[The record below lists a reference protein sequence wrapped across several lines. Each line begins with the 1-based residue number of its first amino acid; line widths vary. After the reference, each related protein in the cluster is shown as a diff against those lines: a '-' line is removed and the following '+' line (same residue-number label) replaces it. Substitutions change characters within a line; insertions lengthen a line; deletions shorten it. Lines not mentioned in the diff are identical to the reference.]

1 MYDEKVKG
9 IESTGFKVKDWLVS
23 DLEVFVYNLKRFVDT
38 YSDVGNV
45 SQQTLHFIRI
55 KGWKITSTV
64 KFLIRLHNVST
75 LKKFYTYTFQI
86 ISCFGKIRDMD
97 TMIGL
102 LNSEKSPR
110 SLVKD
115 FSNKRHKY
123 MKEAYKKVSK
133 VLDKYV
139 EVSNQFLEE
148 IENEKYILRFK
159 DLYKVYKMITN
170 EYYFSKLSF
179 LLEPSYE
186 LFNNVRVKLK
196 NVKYLFWLLT
206 SFFDVSGLGDESLL
220 NYLKDTFIAINDFQR
235 SLSHFRDIITLVG
248 ILSKISLRVSRKKD
262 FVDSFLNSRKNVW
275 QDAVSS
281 FRERQIRID
290 YRLNN
295 VLRMFNKMYNQSS
308 DPDRYLRIQSYIE
321 EFALKN
327 GSNLT
332 NSKVMYE
339 LAVRIYR
346 EFDKLNFLVYDSFE
360 EFVIKG
366 ACIIHDV
373 GMSFSEESYHKLS
386 MEKFVEAD
394 IREIKTKEKLF
405 IALVARYHTRSIPK
419 YSHKWYTNLKD
430 HDKMIINRLSAFV
443 RFSFSVCKM
452 LDFNVSLSSIENTRD
467 SIVINLKS
475 PNKEKF
481 NLDEADKLL
490 LERMIG
496 IPINISISE

>member
-196 NVKYLFWLLT
+196 NVKYLF
-206 SFFDVSGLGDESLL
+206 
-220 NYLKDTFIAINDFQR
+220 
-235 SLSHFRDIITLVG
+235 
-248 ILSKISLRVSRKKD
+248 
-262 FVDSFLNSRKNVW
+262 
-275 QDAVSS
+275 
-281 FRERQIRID
+281 
-290 YRLNN
+290 
-295 VLRMFNKMYNQSS
+295 
-308 DPDRYLRIQSYIE
+308 
-321 EFALKN
+321 
-327 GSNLT
+327 
-332 NSKVMYE
+332 
-339 LAVRIYR
+339 
-346 EFDKLNFLVYDSFE
+346 
-360 EFVIKG
+360 
-366 ACIIHDV
+366 
-373 GMSFSEESYHKLS
+373 
-386 MEKFVEAD
+386 
-394 IREIKTKEKLF
+394 
-405 IALVARYHTRSIPK
+405 
-419 YSHKWYTNLKD
+419 
-430 HDKMIINRLSAFV
+430 
-443 RFSFSVCKM
+443 
-452 LDFNVSLSSIENTRD
+452 
-467 SIVINLKS
+467 
-475 PNKEKF
+475 
-481 NLDEADKLL
+481 
-490 LERMIG
+490 
-496 IPINISISE
+496 